1 MIIIDRE
8 KCIGCGLCAADCPAE
23 KLEVENGKAVY
34 TPECIQCGH
43 CVAVCPQAAISIPE
57 YDMADVEEYD
67 RKTFTVDPAVF
78 LRAVKF
84 RRSIRNYRE
93 KSISR
98 EVLGR
103 ILEAGRYTATAKNRQ
118 ACRFIVLQEELPAFR
133 KYLWEQMPELAEA
146 MKETA
151 PHYSMMFKFMYRRQR
166 KDPKDD
172 PLFFNAPACIFI
184 AADNLLDGGLAAANI
199 ENMAVAEGAGV
210 LYSGYIQRITE
221 GWKPLKDWIGIGDT
235 PVACCMLIGY
245 PAVTYKRTAPRKK
258 ADITWR

>member
-1 MIIIDRE
+1 MIVIDRE

-23 KLEVENGKAVY
+23 KLTVEDGKALY
-34 TPECIQCGH
+34 TPDCIQCGH
-43 CVAVCPQAAISIPE
+43 CVAVCPRAAVSIPE
-57 YDMADVEEYD
+57 YDMEDIEEYN
-67 RKTFTVDPAVF
+67 KETFTVDPEHF
-78 LRAVKF
+78 LHAVKF

-93 KSISR
+93 RPISR
-98 EVLGR
+98 EVLER

-133 KYLWEQMPELAEA
+133 EYLWEQMPELADA

-151 PHYSMMFKFMYRRQR
+151 PQYSMLFKFMYRRRR

-184 AADNLLDGGLAAANI
+184 AADNPLDGGLAAANI

-221 GWKPLKDWIGIGDT
+221 GWKPLKEWLGLGDT

-245 PAVTYKRTAPRKK
+245 PAVTYRRTAPRKK
-258 ADITWR
+258 ADISWR

>member
-1 MIIIDRE
+1 MVVIDRG

-23 KLEVENGKAVY
+23 KLTVTDGKAVY
-34 TPECIQCGH
+34 TPGCIQCGH
-43 CVAVCPQAAISIPE
+43 CVAVCPRAAVSIPE

-67 RKTFTVDPAVF
+67 RETFTVDPENF
-78 LRAVKF
+78 LHAVKF

-93 KSISR
+93 EAISR
-98 EVLGR
+98 EVLER

-133 KYLWEQMPELAEA
+133 EYLWGQMPELAEE
-146 MKETA
+146 MKKTA

-184 AADNLLDGGLAAANI
+184 AADNPLDGGLAAANI

-221 GWKPLKDWIGIGDT
+221 GWKPLKEWLGTGDT
-235 PVACCMLIGY
+235 PVACWMLIGY
-245 PAVTYKRTAPRKK
+245 PAVAYKRTAPRKK
-258 ADITWR
+258 ADIIWR